1 MTKSVEQT
9 ILKLQKAE
17 ELYAIMSL
25 CTRMPYVECDGETYD
40 DQILVFFEE
49 VNAKRE
55 VQKLIEKKIPV
66 QLVRLTKNAVLPF
79 FVNLF
84 PLGVNCVVVNR
95 GADGAVVIQL
105 QEMLR
110 RPDRNRLPD
119 GKLIIENPALHLTAI
134 YYMQEL
140 KRVPPEQQDKV
151 AMEELY
157 EEMLSHFQKGKYII
171 AAREEDSGIPLL
183 KQPNGDLFHPIFTD
197 IQEFQKFC
205 VLNKNEKFKTG
216 IIEAKNIIHILA
228 PNAKGIAINPMGVNV
243 MLQMVKK

>member
-1 MTKSVEQT
+1 MTEAVKQT
-9 ILKLQKAE
+9 ILKIQKAE
-17 ELYAIMSL
+17 TLYAMMSL

-40 DQILVFFEE
+40 DQIFVYFEE
-49 VNAKRE
+49 NDAKDAA
-55 VQKLIEKKIPV
+55 QKLLDKKIPV
-66 QLVRLTKNAVLPF
+66 KLFKLEKGAILPF

-84 PLGVNCVVVNR
+84 PMGVNCVVVNR
-95 GADGAVVIQL
+95 GVKGAVAIQL
-105 QEMLR
+105 HEMLN
-110 RPDRNRLPD
+110 RPSDANLTE
-119 GKLIIENPALHLTAI
+119 GKMRVENQALQLTAL
-134 YYMQEL
+134 YYVQEI
-140 KRVPPEQQDKV
+140 RRMPGQQDREDLK
-151 AMEELY
+151 ELY

-183 KQPNGDLFHPIFTD
+183 KQPNGDLFHPVFTD

-243 MLQMVKK
+243 MLQMMKK